1 MSQKHNTKQ
10 RYNSIQGLRSFKDT
24 LPTEAKRI
32 LNKKG
37 RIYNETLDNWKYL
50 VGKDLFKVC
59 YPKSF
64 KGSNKING
72 SSLNIMVKRG
82 SEVDLEYSKKDIIKK
97 INTYFGYQAIESIK
111 LNTFDGKIEESHK
124 NTAINATKN
133 KHIKSI
139 NNIKNDKILALLSS
153 EDAKKK
159 FTAKEELNLENHT

>member
-1 MSQKHNTKQ
+1 MSLKYNSKQ
-10 RYNSIQGLRSFKDT
+10 RYKTIQGLRSFKDT

-37 RIYNETLDNWKYL
+37 KIYNETLDNWKYL

-97 INTYFGYQAIESIK
+97 INTYFGYQAIERIV
-111 LNTFDGKIEESHK
+111 LNTFDGNLEKVKDKSLLD
-124 NTAINATKN
+124 ATKN
-133 KHIKSI
+133 KHIDKI
-139 NNIKNDKILALLSS
+139 RNIKNDKIKNSLIELSKLF
-153 EDAKKK
+153 KKK
-159 FTAKEELNLENHT
+159 

>member
-1 MSQKHNTKQ
+1 MGLKYNSKQ
-10 RYNSIQGLRSFKDT
+10 RYKTIQGLRSFKDT

-50 VGKDLFKVC
+50 VGKDLFKIC

-97 INTYFGYQAIESIK
+97 INTYFGYQAIERII
-111 LNTFDGKIEESHK
+111 LNTFDGNLEKVKDKSLLD
-124 NTAINATKN
+124 ATKN
-133 KHIKSI
+133 KHIDKI
-139 NNIKNDKILALLSS
+139 RNIKNDKIKNSLIELSKLF
-153 EDAKKK
+153 KKK
-159 FTAKEELNLENHT
+159 